1 VGLESDIVVA
11 ANAEILREVLD
22 VSLVTGLSEKVTKFP
37 ENWEKVLAAVSNR
50 HVLTSLTHV

>member
-1 VGLESDIVVA
+1 MESDIVVA
-11 ANAEILREVLD
+11 ATAEILREVLD
-22 VSLVTGLSEKVTKFP
+22 VSLVTGLSEKMTKFP